1 MNRVDLFP
9 YDSNADDYEFL
20 PDVLRDIDSDVK
32 STLKTF
38 FNNNMNEIIFAQLN
52 INFIRNRF
60 AERYD

>member
-20 PDVLRDIDSDVK
+20 PDALRDIDSDVK
-32 STLKTF
+32 STF
-38 FNNNMNEIIFAQLN
+38 CNNNMNEIIFAHLN